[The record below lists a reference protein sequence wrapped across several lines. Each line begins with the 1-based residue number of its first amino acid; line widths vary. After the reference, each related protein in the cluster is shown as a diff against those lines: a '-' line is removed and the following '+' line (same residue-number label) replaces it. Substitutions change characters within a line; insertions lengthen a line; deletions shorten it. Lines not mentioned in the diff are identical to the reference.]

1 MSAELHRMRI
11 VHVIATLDP
20 EGGGPLAAVLSLA
33 AAQAA
38 MGDDV
43 SVFGYLGRGHSALD
57 PSVIAM
63 ARGVPIVALP
73 GHPPAS
79 GMATGDDAKR
89 LIAQLDEISASPS
102 FGYLHLHGIWHGIV
116 PFAASA
122 ARARGISY
130 VLAPHGMLS
139 PWALSIKPGKKK
151 LALMLGR
158 RKMITSAAWLH
169 ALSQAEVQGIRDG
182 NFAATTHLV
191 PNGVFLDEIDQHS
204 VAGRGRVTLKGAVG
218 EDDPYILL
226 LARLHPGKGADLLID
241 AFATLAP
248 RHPTLKLVLAG
259 PDAGAM
265 ADLKAQAQRLSLSD
279 RVVFPGAIYGDAKYG
294 VLKDAT
300 CFCLPSEHEG
310 FSMAIGEALAVG
322 TPVVISE
329 GCNFPEVGR
338 ERAGAIV
345 KRDAKA
351 IAGAIECVLSNRA
364 AALEAAARGRR
375 LMESRY
381 NWPAIAKRVR
391 DFNALTLGV
400 FATAKPRSTS
410 VDARPVVAII
420 SNSQTPYRVAIH
432 RRFVNEIPQVRF
444 VSVYTHDKADQPW
457 ESALAEET
465 NPVSFGD
472 GQAVDHGAT
481 PASVLGDFAR
491 SSRIIAWMQRNE
503 VAATVIAGYND
514 IGRIRLFHW
523 CKQHEIPAFLIADSN
538 IYGDMARGFKR
549 VLKQA
554 VVKKIISLSSA
565 IMPFGSAGSRFYY
578 SYGAQ
583 PSKII
588 LCPFEP
594 DYALIESVTPEEIA
608 AAETKFK
615 LAPGRQRMVFCGR
628 FQNVKRPD
636 LAIKAFVQVAA
647 DLPNADLLMIGDGPR
662 RKQCEAMVPAHLA
675 ERVKFLGFI
684 GNQRELS
691 AVYRGA
697 DALVM
702 CSSYEPWALVVN
714 EAVCAGLAMIS
725 SNVVGASCELV
736 WDGQNGR
743 MFPSGDVD
751 ALASAM
757 REVFQPENLERMKAA
772 SHRVLASWRARADPV
787 VGMRTALA
795 RAGVL
800 LPDQIPEITR
810 VPTTDDSGLK
820 SHRAQSGAVSPA

>member
-1 MSAELHRMRI
+1 MRI
-11 VHVIATLDP
+11 VHIIATLDP

-38 MGDDV
+38 LGDEV
-43 SVFGYLGRGHSALD
+43 SVFGYLGRGHAKLD
-57 PSVIAM
+57 DSVIAM
-63 ARGVPIVALP
+63 ARGVPVVALP

-79 GMATGDDAKR
+79 GMASNEDAQR
-89 LIAQLDEISASPS
+89 LLAQLDEISASPS
-102 FGYLHLHGIWHGIV
+102 FGYLHLHGIWHGII
-116 PFAASA
+116 PFAAKSA
-122 ARARGISY
+122 RTRAIPY

-139 PWALSIKPGKKK
+139 PWALSIKPYKKK
-151 LALMLGR
+151 LALALGR
-158 RKMITSAAWLH
+158 RKMISHAAWIH

-182 NFAATTHLV
+182 GFNATTHLV
-191 PNGVFLDEIDQHS
+191 PNAVFVDEIDRLS
-204 VAGRGRVTLKGAVG
+204 VSGRGRAAIPALGT
-218 EDDPYILL
+218 DPYILL

-241 AFATLAP
+241 AFASIAP
-248 RHPTLKLVLAG
+248 RHPTLNLVLAG

-265 ADLKAQAQRLSLSD
+265 VDLKAQAARLSLTD
-279 RVVFPGAIYGDAKYG
+279 RVLFPGAIYGDAKYG

-310 FSMAIGEALAVG
+310 FSMSIGEALAVG

-338 ERAGAIV
+338 ERAGLIV
-345 KRDAKA
+345 KRSVKA
-351 IAGAIECVLSNRA
+351 ISEALETVLSDRP
-364 AALEAAARGRR
+364 AALASAARGRQ
-375 LMESRY
+375 LMKSRY

-400 FATAKPRSTS
+400 FATAQPGSTR
-410 VDARPVVAII
+410 VDSRPVVAII

-457 ESALAEET
+457 DNALAEET

-481 PASVLGDFAR
+481 ATSVLGDFTR
-491 SSRIIAWMQRNE
+491 SSRIIAWIQRNE
-503 VAATVIAGYND
+503 VVAVVIAGYND

-523 CKQHEIPAFLIADSN
+523 CKQHGIPTFLIADSN
-538 IYGDMARGFKR
+538 IYGDLARGFKR
-549 VLKQA
+549 VLKQV
-554 VVKKIISLSSA
+554 VVKKIINLSTA
-565 IMPFGSAGSRFYY
+565 IMPFGSAGTRFYY

-583 PSKII
+583 PSKVI

-594 DYALIESVTPEEIA
+594 DYALIESITPQEIA
-608 AAETKFK
+608 AADAKHK
-615 LAPGRQRMVFCGR
+615 LAPGQKRMVFCGR

-636 LAIKAFVQVAA
+636 LAINAFIKVAE
-647 DLPNADLLMIGDGPR
+647 DLPHADLLMIGDGPR
-662 RKQCEAMVPAHLA
+662 REQCQKMVPAHLVD
-675 ERVKFLGFI
+675 RVKFLGFI

-691 AVYRGA
+691 AIYRGA

-714 EAVCAGLAMIS
+714 EAVCAGMAMIS
-725 SNVVGASCELV
+725 SNVVGAACELV

-743 MFPSGDVD
+743 VFPSGNVD
-751 ALASAM
+751 ALAQAM
-757 REVFQPENLERMKAA
+757 REVLQPDNLPRMKAA

-800 LPDQIPEITR
+800 IPDQAFDSLR
-810 VPTTDDSGLK
+810 VSAAATD
-820 SHRAQSGAVSPA
+820 RQQSTGVPHSVGPA